1 MTEIIEP
8 HPLLIQYLKTANSLW
23 TSFDNLKGP
32 DNDSTGP
39 QEWHYVMSN
48 LEQNIF
54 LLHRLN
60 QRGLLP
66 QKTKIC
72 DAGIGLGSALF
83 DLYLQSL
90 SLEGLDFEFWGI
102 EKQAKYLEFLGL
114 NLLPYWNNKLH
125 LIESDLEQQDFWA
138 YDLVYTYSPYVK
150 RADLRRFYQKI
161 QQQIK
166 TGALIIENR
175 EFGLGLEG
183 VLEEVSGLEKIQLD
197 DIWVF
202 RKV

>member
-23 TSFDNLKGP
+23 TSFDNLKGT
-32 DNDSTGP
+32 DNDSLGP

-48 LEQNIF
+48 VEQNIF

-66 QKTKIC
+66 QKIKIC

-90 SLEGLDFEFWGI
+90 SLEGLEFEFWGI
-102 EKQAKYLEFLGL
+102 EKQAKYLEFLRL
-114 NLLPYWNNKLH
+114 NLLPLWQGKLY
-125 LIESDLEQQDFWA
+125 LIESDLEQEDFSP
-138 YDLVYTYSPYVK
+138 YDIVYTYSPYVK
-150 RADLRRFYQKI
+150 RADLERFYQKI
-161 QQQIK
+161 QHQIK

-175 EFGLGLEG
+175 ECGLGLDRVLEG
-183 VLEEVSGLEKIQLD
+183 VGGLEKIQMD